1 VEERQA
7 ASRLLCRRRWRLLQ
21 RAAQSIV
28 KTLRIKLSEHHV
40 EIFLNLERLA
50 IHTRCRQKMGI
61 RTKIIARFPANSVA
75 FYEAVPQKLLSQV
88 RFIHPDLHA
97 LFLELFNADVY
108 AHIRRALGLVSAC
121 TKEIG
126 RSGHALAS
134 EHIAVAVA
142 TMRRYNRI
150 RTPYFAQS
158 GTQSLHEPT
167 ART

>member
-1 VEERQA
+1 
-7 ASRLLCRRRWRLLQ
+7 
-21 RAAQSIV
+21 
-28 KTLRIKLSEHHV
+28 
-40 EIFLNLERLA
+40 
-50 IHTRCRQKMGI
+50 
-61 RTKIIARFPANSVA
+61 
-75 FYEAVPQKLLSQV
+75 
-88 RFIHPDLHA
+88 
-97 LFLELFNADVY
+97 
-108 AHIRRALGLVSAC
+108 LVSAC